1 MTEKKKP
8 DDGAEVIAELK
19 RLGRQLGE
27 TLNTAWKSAERK
39 KAEEELRAGARAFAG
54 EFERAFSRA
63 RSARPGDV
71 SDRARSSV
79 VDGLRWLSSELET
92 LADRFTPAESKDA
105 ED

>member
-8 DDGAEVIAELK
+8 DDGADVIAELK
-19 RLGRQLGE
+19 QLGRQLGE

-71 SDRARSSV
+71 SERARSSV

-92 LADRFTPAESKDA
+92 LADRFTPADSKNT

>member
-8 DDGAEVIAELK
+8 ADGAEVIAELK

-39 KAEEELRAGARAFAG
+39 KAEEELRAGARAFAD
-54 EFERAFSRA
+54 EFQRAFSRA
-63 RSARPGDV
+63 RSPRPGDV

>member
-1 MTEKKKP
+1 MTEQRKA
-8 DDGAEVIAELK
+8 DNEAEVIAELK

-63 RSARPGDV
+63 RSARPEDV
-71 SDRARSSV
+71 SARARSSV
-79 VDGLRWLSSELET
+79 VDGLRWLSSELQT
-92 LADRFTPAESKDA
+92 LADRFTPADSKDT